1 MVVVVVLVVGAGGGG
16 GGGGGKRR
24 EEGNATEI
32 TTVWRIGTKYNGRHG
47 NTTTSNDI

>member
-1 MVVVVVLVVGAGGGG
+1 MVLVVGAGGGG